1 MQVSSCPLRRN
12 LLLGSWVS
20 ALLLIASTLGAYG
33 CSEEAG
39 GGWSG
44 AEEVDPNPPAFYQT
58 LLASGDG
65 RTLAV
70 WRGPN
75 PDTNPEPPKGFDGIS
90 ASWKAPGAGWAPAAV
105 VDAFESLPFPPA
117 AAAGAEG
124 RAIIVWGEPAARTEP
139 QQVWASQYAA
149 GSTWREPEL
158 LGDAGG
164 LRESP
169 LVATG
174 VDGRTFVTWLR
185 QSGSMSDIALTEL
198 EPDGDWGPVQSFPIE
213 TDPGGATSLGL
224 GVDGDGRAVL
234 AWWSWSGTFVNRF
247 TPGEGW
253 GTASSFND
261 EQLPGPPLV
270 DIDANGTV
278 WAFWPARADL
288 AQCVGAS
295 RNTASGW
302 ESATLFDPGC
312 SRGAGGA
319 ISADGVGGATVIWG
333 TGFSDDAVAFW
344 SRYRVGEGW
353 TPVAA
358 APMGLGTGQ
367 AFWGLGAQPEG
378 DTVALWY
385 RSAIVEGSDFGG
397 QLAVW
402 TGTLSAQ
409 DRWSEPRRLSE
420 RGPWPSPNAPFRPPR
435 VVSHP
440 HGRAVGL
447 WAQPAD
453 PDDRSGFSNTLWSAD
468 YR

>member
-20 ALLLIASTLGAYG
+20 ALLLIAATLGAYG

-124 RAIIVWGEPAARTEP
+124 RAIIVWGESAARTEP

-169 LVATG
+169 LVAIG
-174 VDGRTFVTWLR
+174 VDGRTFVTWLASVR
-185 QSGSMSDIALTEL
+185 DEC
-198 EPDGDWGPVQSFPIE
+198 P
-213 TDPGGATSLGL
+213 TS
-224 GVDGDGRAVL
+224 R
-234 AWWSWSGTFVNRF
+234 
-247 TPGEGW
+247 
-253 GTASSFND
+253 
-261 EQLPGPPLV
+261 
-270 DIDANGTV
+270 
-278 WAFWPARADL
+278 
-288 AQCVGAS
+288 
-295 RNTASGW
+295 
-302 ESATLFDPGC
+302 
-312 SRGAGGA
+312 
-319 ISADGVGGATVIWG
+319 
-333 TGFSDDAVAFW
+333 
-344 SRYRVGEGW
+344 
-353 TPVAA
+353 
-358 APMGLGTGQ
+358 
-367 AFWGLGAQPEG
+367 
-378 DTVALWY
+378 
-385 RSAIVEGSDFGG
+385 
-397 QLAVW
+397 
-402 TGTLSAQ
+402 
-409 DRWSEPRRLSE
+409 
-420 RGPWPSPNAPFRPPR
+420 
-435 VVSHP
+435 
-440 HGRAVGL
+440 
-447 WAQPAD
+447 
-453 PDDRSGFSNTLWSAD
+453 
-468 YR
+468 